1 MGFSMSRYHL
11 WWHVSNQSLRWMNT
25 SFNAWSNLDS
35 GRVLE
40 KRKDLCKQCSQKNVS
55 LRLQIEING
64 NNITQN
70 PKIFQKFIGAE
81 NSRMEMESL
90 DKTFTKDF
98 TVIEPIHCIHEVKW
112 TPRRTKPDCD
122 TRNKCWLCLPVDT
135 FLYICLRS
143 GINHIQQLKIWKS
156 FKTLE
161 MMRWNPRLTII
172 GSKRLPSNS
181 KWTKVEERGAILK
194 INFVWVNPI
203 TNLFSAELLIQLR
216 DHG

>member
-1 MGFSMSRYHL
+1 
-11 WWHVSNQSLRWMNT
+11 MNT

-98 TVIEPIHCIHEVKW
+98 TVIEPIHCIHEVK
-112 TPRRTKPDCD
+112 
-122 TRNKCWLCLPVDT
+122 
-135 FLYICLRS
+135 
-143 GINHIQQLKIWKS
+143 
-156 FKTLE
+156 
-161 MMRWNPRLTII
+161 
-172 GSKRLPSNS
+172 
-181 KWTKVEERGAILK
+181 
-194 INFVWVNPI
+194 
-203 TNLFSAELLIQLR
+203 
-216 DHG
+216 